1 MVVFH
6 NNLLDYFSNVVLY
19 VKKNKNLLGW
29 KNENATIHNA
39 LNELCINN
47 QVLHTWKNI
56 QVTYY
61 GGHWREKNTIEKRFH
76 IMWKS

>member
-1 MVVFH
+1 M
-6 NNLLDYFSNVVLY
+6 LY
-19 VKKNKNLLGW
+19 YMSIKINLLGW

-39 LNELCINN
+39 LNELCTKY

-61 GGHWREKNTIEKRFH
+61 GGHKGD
-76 IMWKS
+76 